1 MNKHPEFGLHN
12 IGRRLCE
19 SCKTWKYVQGG
30 KVTRKPVLRFTC
42 AQCIAATHAAHLQ
55 PYINQ
60 TK

>member
-19 SCKTWKYVQGG
+19 SCKTWKYVSGG

-42 AQCIAATHAAHLQ
+42 AQCIAHLQ
-55 PYINQ
+55 AYINQ